1 MRILIAI
8 SILIIIFGFFPCEA
22 GQIAAPSMP
31 LKLPDNVSWINTV
44 LGTKKDGT
52 RDYQRHAFIARGAKW
67 RSETEMFNKPTVII
81 VFDGK
86 SMGSNID
93 FQKSKISEGNSP
105 QFWDA
110 RTNIQMI
117 YASFDRSHYKGV
129 EKIDNNNCWHFSD
142 EEEGIKFQ
150 LWVDVAK
157 KIPRRIYVSG
167 PGQDATREI
176 YDDLP
181 QPINIIPELFDP
193 KNLKVILLAK

>member
-1 MRILIAI
+1 MRIRFTGIVLF
-8 SILIIIFGFFPCEA
+8 ILLGFSAGEA
-22 GQIAAPSMP
+22 GQIAAPSLP
-31 LKLPDNVSWINTV
+31 LKLPENVSWIETV

-67 RSETEMFNKPTVII
+67 RSETEMYNRPTVVI

-93 FQKSKISEGNSP
+93 FKKSKIPEGNSP

-110 RTNIQMI
+110 RTSIKMI
-117 YASFDRSHYKGV
+117 YGSFNMSHYKGV
-129 EKIDNNNCWHFSD
+129 EKIDNNHCWHFSE

-150 LWVDVAK
+150 LWIDVIR
-157 KIPRRIYVSG
+157 KIPRRIYVLG
-167 PGQDATREI
+167 PGTDATRQI

-181 QPINIIPELFDP
+181 RPVNITPELFDP
-193 KNLKVILLAK
+193 KNLKVILLKK